1 MPATR
6 VEETGSGG
14 RLELVTDNVTKE
26 VARLV
31 VENDDGTRAVFFITL
46 TFNKHKKPC
55 LEVVGKR
62 KGAGVESEGHACG
75 DWLPTR

>member
-6 VEETGSGG
+6 VGSNE

-31 VENDDGTRAVFFITL
+31 VENDDGTRAVFFVTL
-46 TFNKHKKPC
+46 TFDKKKKPR

-62 KGAGVESEGHACG
+62 KGGTESEAHVGA
-75 DWLPTR
+75 DWQPLSRATV